1 LAIISTQ
8 LLYHGG
14 GQGMTPEQVKEKLE
28 GVKWINKEIKGL
40 YLELEALESG
50 IIKKPTLSHSRVQT
64 SRENKTENN
73 LISVLKLKE
82 DTLQRIERLTEER
95 MAISGLI
102 DKLDNPL
109 ERSVLRLFYLND
121 LVASEVAEEIGK
133 SNTTVYIIRQKAIE
147 HLASIVKAD

>member
-1 LAIISTQ
+1 
-8 LLYHGG
+8 
-14 GQGMTPEQVKEKLE
+14 MTPEQVKEKLE

-40 YLELEALESG
+40 YLELEALEGG
-50 IIKKPTLSHSRVQT
+50 IIEKPTLSHSRGQT

-95 MAISGLI
+95 MEISRLI
-102 DKLDNPL
+102 DKLANPL
-109 ERSVLRLFYLND
+109 ERSVLRFFYLND

-133 SNTTVYIIRQKAIE
+133 STTSVYRVKQEAIE
-147 HLASIVKAD
+147 HLAKVEGAN

>member
-1 LAIISTQ
+1 
-8 LLYHGG
+8 
-14 GQGMTPEQVKEKLE
+14 MTPEQVKEKLE

-40 YLELEALESG
+40 YLELEALEGG
-50 IIKKPTLSHSRVQT
+50 IIKKPTLSHSRVQI

-95 MAISGLI
+95 MEISRLI
-102 DKLDNPL
+102 DKLVNPL

-121 LVASEVAEEIGK
+121 LVALEVAEEIGK
-133 SNTTVYIIRQKAIE
+133 SRTNVYLIRQKAIE
-147 HLASIVKAD
+147 HLSKVEGAN

>member
-1 LAIISTQ
+1 MSAD
-8 LLYHGG
+8 
-14 GQGMTPEQVKEKLE
+14 EVKTKLG

-40 YLELEALESG
+40 YLELEALEGG

-95 MAISGLI
+95 MEISRLI
-102 DKLDNPL
+102 DKLANPL

-121 LVASEVAEEIGK
+121 LDIWGVAEEIGK
-133 SNTTVYIIRQKAIE
+133 SKTSIYQAKKAAIE
-147 HLASIVKAD
+147 HLTGIVNGD

>member
-1 LAIISTQ
+1 
-8 LLYHGG
+8 
-14 GQGMTPEQVKEKLE
+14 MTPEQVKEKLE

-40 YLELEALESG
+40 YLELEALEGG

-95 MAISGLI
+95 MEISRLI
-102 DKLDNPL
+102 DKLANPL
-109 ERSVLRLFYLND
+109 ERSVLRFFYLND

-133 SNTTVYIIRQKAIE
+133 STTSVYRVKQEAIE
-147 HLASIVKAD
+147 HLSKVEGAN

>member
-1 LAIISTQ
+1 
-8 LLYHGG
+8 
-14 GQGMTPEQVKEKLE
+14 MTPEQVKEKLE

-50 IIKKPTLSHSRVQT
+50 IIKKPTLSYSRVQT

-95 MAISGLI
+95 MEISRLI
-102 DKLDNPL
+102 DKLANPL
-109 ERSVLRLFYLND
+109 ERSVLRFFYLND

-133 SNTTVYIIRQKAIE
+133 STTSVYRVKQEAIE
-147 HLASIVKAD
+147 HLAKVEGAN

>member
-1 LAIISTQ
+1 
-8 LLYHGG
+8 
-14 GQGMTPEQVKEKLE
+14 MTPEQVKEKLE

-50 IIKKPTLSHSRVQT
+50 IIQKPTLSHSRVQT

-95 MAISGLI
+95 MEISELI

-109 ERSVLRLFYLND
+109 ERTVLRLFYLNE
-121 LVASEVAEEIGK
+121 LVALEVAEEIGK
-133 SNTTVYIIRQKAIE
+133 STTSVYRVKQEAIE
-147 HLASIVKAD
+147 HLAEVR

>member
-1 LAIISTQ
+1 
-8 LLYHGG
+8 
-14 GQGMTPEQVKEKLE
+14 MTPEQVKEKLE
-28 GVKWINKEIKGL
+28 GVKWISKEIKGL
-40 YLELEALESG
+40 YLELEALEGG
-50 IIKKPTLSHSRVQT
+50 IIKKPTLSHSRVQA

-121 LVASEVAEEIGK
+121 LVALEVAEEIGK
-133 SNTTVYIIRQKAIE
+133 SRTNVYLIRQKAIE
-147 HLASIVKAD
+147 YLSKVEGAN

>member
-1 LAIISTQ
+1 
-8 LLYHGG
+8 
-14 GQGMTPEQVKEKLE
+14 MTPEQVKEKLE

-40 YLELEALESG
+40 YLELESLESG

-82 DTLQRIERLTEER
+82 DTLKRIERLTEER
-95 MAISGLI
+95 MIISGLI

-109 ERSVLRLFYLND
+109 ERSVLRLLYLNN
-121 LVASEVAEEIGK
+121 LEVWEVAEEIDK
-133 SNTTVYIIRQKAIE
+133 SKTTVYRIMQKAIE
-147 HLASIVKAD
+147 NITKLETSKQTN

>member
-1 LAIISTQ
+1 
-8 LLYHGG
+8 
-14 GQGMTPEQVKEKLE
+14 MTPEQVKEKLE

-64 SRENKTENN
+64 SRENKAENN

-95 MAISGLI
+95 MAISELI
-102 DKLDNPL
+102 DKLANPL
-109 ERSVLRLFYLND
+109 ERSVLRFFYLND
-121 LVASEVAEEIGK
+121 LVASEVAEELGN
-133 SNTTVYIIRQKAIE
+133 STTTVYRIKQAAIE
-147 HLASIVKAD
+147 HLTGIVNGN

>member
-1 LAIISTQ
+1 
-8 LLYHGG
+8 
-14 GQGMTPEQVKEKLE
+14 MTPEQVKEKLE

-40 YLELEALESG
+40 YLELEALEGG
-50 IIKKPTLSHSRVQT
+50 IIQKPTLSHSRVQT

-121 LVASEVAEEIGK
+121 LDAWEVAEELGK
-133 SNTTVYIIRQKAIE
+133 SKTSIYQARKEALE
-147 HLASIVKAD
+147 HLASIVNAD

>member
-1 LAIISTQ
+1 
-8 LLYHGG
+8 
-14 GQGMTPEQVKEKLE
+14 MTPEQVKEKLE
-28 GVKWINKEIKGL
+28 GGKWINKEIKGL
-40 YLELEALESG
+40 YLELEALECG

-95 MAISGLI
+95 MEISRLI
-102 DKLDNPL
+102 DKLANPL
-109 ERSVLRLFYLND
+109 ERSVLRFFYLND

-133 SNTTVYIIRQKAIE
+133 STTSVYRVKQEAIE
-147 HLASIVKAD
+147 HLAKVEGVN

>member
-1 LAIISTQ
+1 
-8 LLYHGG
+8 
-14 GQGMTPEQVKEKLE
+14 MTPEQVKEKLE

-40 YLELEALESG
+40 YLELEALEGG
-50 IIKKPTLSHSRVQT
+50 IIKKSILSHSRVQT

-95 MAISGLI
+95 MEISGLI

-133 SNTTVYIIRQKAIE
+133 SKSLVYRVRQGAIE
-147 HLASIVKAD
+147 HLAGMVNGN

>member
-1 LAIISTQ
+1 MSAD
-8 LLYHGG
+8 
-14 GQGMTPEQVKEKLE
+14 EVKTKLE

-40 YLELEALESG
+40 YLELEALEGG

-95 MAISGLI
+95 MEISELI

-109 ERSVLRLFYLND
+109 ERTVLRLFYLNE
-121 LVASEVAEEIGK
+121 LVALEVAEEINR

-147 HLASIVKAD
+147 HLTGIVNGD

>member
-1 LAIISTQ
+1 
-8 LLYHGG
+8 
-14 GQGMTPEQVKEKLE
+14 MTPEQVKEKLE

-40 YLELEALESG
+40 YLELEVLESG

-82 DTLQRIERLTEER
+82 DTVQRIERLTEER
-95 MAISGLI
+95 MAISELI
-102 DKLDNPL
+102 DKLANPL

-121 LVASEVAEEIGK
+121 LVASEVAEEIDR

-147 HLASIVKAD
+147 HLANVG

>member
-1 LAIISTQ
+1 
-8 LLYHGG
+8 
-14 GQGMTPEQVKEKLE
+14 MTPEQVKEKLE
-28 GVKWINKEIKGL
+28 GVRWISKEIKGL
-40 YLELEALESG
+40 YLELEALEGG
-50 IIKKPTLSHSRVQT
+50 IIEKPTLSHSRVQT
-64 SRENKTENN
+64 GRENKTENN

-109 ERSVLRLFYLND
+109 ERSVLRFFYLND

-133 SNTTVYIIRQKAIE
+133 STTSVYRVKQEAIE
-147 HLASIVKAD
+147 HLANVEE

>member
-1 LAIISTQ
+1 
-8 LLYHGG
+8 
-14 GQGMTPEQVKEKLE
+14 MTPEQVKEKLE
-28 GVKWINKEIKGL
+28 GVKWISKEIKGL

-50 IIKKPTLSHSRVQT
+50 IVKKPTLSHSRVQT
-64 SRENKTENN
+64 SRGNKTENN

-102 DKLDNPL
+102 DKLANPL

-121 LVASEVAEEIGK
+121 LVALEVAEEIGV
-133 SNTTVYIIRQKAIE
+133 STTSVYRVRQKAIE
-147 HLASIVKAD
+147 NLTKVEGAN

>member
-1 LAIISTQ
+1 
-8 LLYHGG
+8 
-14 GQGMTPEQVKEKLE
+14 MTPEQVKEKLE
-28 GVKWINKEIKGL
+28 GAKWINKEIKGL

-50 IIKKPTLSHSRVQT
+50 IIKKPTLSHSRVQA

-121 LVASEVAEEIGK
+121 LVALEVAEEIDK
-133 SNTTVYIIRQKAIE
+133 SKTTVYIIRQKAIE
-147 HLASIVKAD
+147 HLTGMVNAD

>member
-1 LAIISTQ
+1 
-8 LLYHGG
+8 
-14 GQGMTPEQVKEKLE
+14 MTPEQVKEKLE
-28 GVKWINKEIKGL
+28 GVKWISKEIKGL
-40 YLELEALESG
+40 YLELEALEGG
-50 IIKKPTLSHSRVQT
+50 IIEKPTLSHGRVQA
-64 SRENKTENN
+64 SRENN

-121 LVASEVAEEIGK
+121 LVALEVAEEIGV
-133 SNTTVYIIRQKAIE
+133 STASVYRVRQKAIE
-147 HLASIVKAD
+147 HLANVG